1 MRVADIM
8 TTSVVSVDPELP
20 IKAVAKLL
28 AERRISAV
36 PVVDAELRVIGI
48 ISEGDLLRRAE
59 IGAAR
64 RGSWWLELFTSNREL
79 ADAYVKSHAKTVRDV
94 MTKEVVT
101 ASENV
106 SLADIAE
113 LLEAHRIKRVPVI
126 RNGIL
131 VGIVSR
137 ANLVQALASAA
148 QPQWPA
154 RPDDSMIRD
163 RLTAELKRQRWAD
176 LSPGNI
182 VVQNGVVH
190 LWGYVLS
197 ESERR
202 ALQVAAEN
210 VPGVTSVQDHT
221 SKPPILAPI

>member
-1 MRVADIM
+1 MRAVDIM
-8 TTSVVSVDPELP
+8 TSSVVTVDPDMP

-36 PVVDAELRVIGI
+36 PVIDAELHVVGM

-59 IGAAR
+59 IGTER
-64 RGSWWLELFTSNREL
+64 RRSWWLELLASNREL

-101 ASENV
+101 ASEHA

-113 LLEAHRIKRVPVI
+113 LLETHHIKRVPVT
-126 RNGIL
+126 RNGML
-131 VGIVSR
+131 VGIISR
-137 ANLVQALASAA
+137 ANLVRALASAEESPPPTQSGDRA
-148 QPQWPA
+148 
-154 RPDDSMIRD
+154 IRD
-163 RLTAELKRQRWAD
+163 RLMTELKREKWAD
-176 LSPGNI
+176 TSAGNI
-182 VVQNGVVH
+182 VVRDGVVH

-202 ALQVAAEN
+202 ALCVAAEN
-210 VPGVTSVQDHT
+210 VPGVKAVHDHT
-221 SKPPILAPI
+221 GKPPILPPV